1 MKPIRPA
8 LTRLAA
14 VVATA
19 ALCVGA
25 GFVVLDRHREG
36 VAAQLDASSDT
47 FVPGD
52 ELGANADAG
61 GIPEAPGS
69 ARLTPEGVV
78 FGGPG
83 KARTLVLHDAGGPEE
98 PAQGELDGLN
108 AALLASHFGTVTVV
122 AAESYRP
129 GSVQHYDAVLYVGSS
144 DEALPQVLLTDV
156 TSTKTP
162 VVWAGHNVEQF
173 AGVGGGLESFQSKY
187 GWDPATV
194 RQDDA
199 DRPRAVRYGDHL
211 VLRDAENNPEGIR
224 APILDESNRVTVLAQ
239 APCGDPAAPSPCTNP
254 VAQGRDWLPWAIR
267 SANLT
272 YVAEVPFSYVEEN
285 DRYLVYADL
294 LYEALG
300 PDVVPIR
307 QAAVRLED
315 ISPVSD
321 PRKIRADA
329 DYLSSVGVPFAMAVI
344 PRYVDANGVENGG
357 RATSVTLA
365 QAPEVVKALKYA
377 ISKGGTLV
385 QHGTT
390 HQFQNRHNPYNAVSA
405 ADYEFLHA
413 TCDPA
418 ADLERAIG
426 ACDRDSRVIEAGP
439 IGLDSVS
446 GWRARIADGRNLF
459 LEAGLPAPEIFE
471 TPHYAGSTNA
481 YRAIALE
488 YPFRYERARYA
499 SGLLSGTPGKDLLS
513 VHFPYRVTDPFGA
526 TILPENLGN
535 YAPVAFSAQPPRM
548 PQEIVDT
555 ARANLAVRESTAS
568 FFFHAYLPTEQLAQ
582 TVTGI
587 RELGYTFVPAT
598 ELR

>member
-1 MKPIRPA
+1 MRPIRRA

-14 VVATA
+14 VLATA
-19 ALCVGA
+19 ALSVGA
-25 GFVVLDRHREG
+25 GFVVHDGHRVG
-36 VAAQLDASSDT
+36 VAAQLAASSDT

-52 ELGANADAG
+52 QLGANADAG
-61 GIPEAPGS
+61 GVPQAPGS

-83 KARTLVLHDAGGPEE
+83 KARTLVLYDRGKSE
-98 PAQGELDGLN
+98 PAQSELDGLN
-108 AALLASHFGTVTVV
+108 AALLASHFGTVTVA

-129 GSVQHYDAVLYVGSS
+129 GSVQNYDAVLYVGSS
-144 DEALPQVLLTDV
+144 ADALPKELLTDV

-162 VVWAGHNVEQF
+162 VVWAGYNVEQL
-173 AGVGGGLESFQSKY
+173 AGVGGGLASFQSRY
-187 GWDPATV
+187 GWDPTTV
-194 RQDDA
+194 RPYDA
-199 DRPRAVRYGDHL
+199 DRPRAVRYRDHL
-211 VLRDAENNPEGIR
+211 VLRDAVNNTEGIL
-224 APILDESNRVTVLAQ
+224 APMLDQSNRVKVLAQ

-254 VAQGRDWLPWAIR
+254 AARGHDWLPWAIR

-272 YVAEVPFSYVEEN
+272 YVGEIPFSYAEEN

-300 PDVVPIR
+300 PDVAPVR

-315 ISPVSD
+315 ISPVTD

-329 DYLSSVGVPFAMAVI
+329 DYLSSIGVPFTMAVI

-357 RATSVTLA
+357 RTTSVTLA

-377 ISKGGTLV
+377 MSKGGTLI

-390 HQFQNRHNPYNAVSA
+390 HQYQDTNNPYNAVSA
-405 ADYEFLHA
+405 ADYEFFHA
-413 TCDPA
+413 TCDQAPSP
-418 ADLERAIG
+418 ERAIG
-426 ACDRDSRVIEAGP
+426 ACDRDTHVVEAGP
-439 IGLDSVS
+439 IGPDSVS
-446 GWRARIADGRNLF
+446 GWRARIAYGRNLF
-459 LEAGLPAPEIFE
+459 VKAGLPAPEVFE
-471 TPHYAGSTNA
+471 TPHYAASTNA

-488 YPFRYERARYA
+488 YRFRYERGTYA

-513 VHFPYRVTDPFGA
+513 VQFPYRVTDPFGT

-535 YAPVAFSAQPPRM
+535 YAPAAFSAQAPRT
-548 PQEIVDT
+548 PQEIVDN
-555 ARANLAVRESTAS
+555 ARANLVVRESTAS

-587 RELGYTFVPAT
+587 RELGYTFVPAS